1 MSVINSNAPSD
12 PEFVHNTIPTDRSEG
27 AFEIQLLC
35 TDESVI
41 SGALDSMLENTIA
54 NTNSNNSNN
63 DFVDSSGVLIAS
75 SYAQTTGYQ
84 YEITNITCDNG
95 VYEYATEGNDVSIT
109 IPTIEGLRDP
119 VLVSGQYRVDS
130 FPLIHYSTASYLPP
144 NFPARDDEDSVAI
157 TLPDSIKWPPYN
169 DATAPVMTYFA
180 IDTRHDKDVLY
191 TCGYTLHDHYND
203 SDSVINISY
212 LVKIHNNTGEVLGV
226 DLKTFFSSL

>member
-1 MSVINSNAPSD
+1 MSVINSNPESD
-12 PEFVHNTIPTDRSEG
+12 PNFVHNLIPTDNSAG
-27 AFEIQLLC
+27 AFEIQLHC
-35 TDESVI
+35 TDESII
-41 SGALDSMLENTIA
+41 SGYLDSMLV
-54 NTNSNNSNN
+54 NTNSNSE
-63 DFVDSSGVLIAS
+63 FIDSSGVLIAS